1 METTT
6 EKTKKGGKMSRM
18 SSMAE
23 TFLEECGYDLGY
35 SIHTL
40 PKLKDMQM
48 VAKTNMPV
56 WAYLGLT
63 EKEYYGGR

>member
-1 METTT
+1 ML
-6 EKTKKGGKMSRM
+6 
-18 SSMAE
+18 SMAE

-56 WAYLGLT
+56 WTYFGKT